1 MLSLLLLFSALVFNL
16 TVNEESDRVKVNL
29 ICLLPLGLFA
39 AVDYLVPDM
48 GDGYFLLSCVLS
60 LFVVVALGLLKRSPL
75 STHIQ
80 IINMMAMPIHL
91 YGLYCFYNFMD
102 YQLYTILITF
112 AIILEWLRLMI
123 RTKTD
128 GIYWSNIWLR
138 INSGDANCSSK
149 RGDS

>member
-1 MLSLLLLFSALVFNL
+1 MLSLLLLFFALVFNW
-16 TVNEESDRVKVNL
+16 TVNEPSDRVKVNL
-29 ICLLPLGLFA
+29 ICLIPLGLFI

-60 LFVVVALGLLKRSPL
+60 LFVIVALGLLPRSPL

-80 IINMMAMPIHL
+80 IINMIAMPIHL
-91 YGLYCFYNFMD
+91 YGLYCFYNFLD
-102 YQLYTILITF
+102 YQLYSILITS

-128 GIYWSNIWLR
+128 GVYWSNIWLR
-138 INSGDANCSSK
+138 NIDNNDTCSSK

>member
-1 MLSLLLLFSALVFNL
+1 MLSLLLLFAALVFNW

-29 ICLLPLGLFA
+29 ICLIPLGLFS
-39 AVDYLVPDM
+39 AVEYYIKDM
-48 GDGYFLLSCVLS
+48 GDGYFFLSCVLS
-60 LFVVVALGLLKRSPL
+60 LFVIVALGMLPRSPL

-91 YGLYCFYNFMD
+91 YGLYCFYNDVD
-102 YQLYTILITF
+102 YQIYTILITF

-128 GIYWSNIWLR
+128 GIYWSNSWLR
-138 INSGDANCSSK
+138 NISGDDNSSAK

>member
-1 MLSLLLLFSALVFNL
+1 MLSLLLLFFALVFNW

-29 ICLLPLGLFA
+29 ICLLPLGLFT
-39 AVDYLVPDM
+39 AVDYYISDM
-48 GDGYFLLSCVLS
+48 GDGYFFLSCVLS
-60 LFVVVALGLLKRSPL
+60 LFVIVVLGLLPRSPL

-91 YGLYCFYNFMD
+91 YGLYCFYNDVD
-102 YQLYTILITF
+102 YQIYTILITF

-128 GIYWSNIWLR
+128 GIYWSGIWLR
-138 INSGDANCSSK
+138 GIDSDDSGRGQ